1 MKCVIN
7 TKGTIKRVPDKKAH
21 EMVRNSGW
29 NYCPKSKWKAQVRK
43 EDS

>member
-7 TKGTIKRVPDKKAH
+7 TKGIIKRVPDKKAH